1 MCGIAGF
8 VGAGNRGVLKR
19 MTGRLVHRGPDAEGV
34 FETPEAGV
42 FLGHRRLSI
51 IDLAGG
57 AQPMSTADG
66 QAVIVF
72 NGEIYNHADLRREL
86 QAKGHMFLTDHSD
99 TEVLLYAWR
108 EWGPGMLD
116 RLNGM
121 WAFAIFDKTTNTLF
135 LARDRFGKKPLYWF
149 HRQGTFGFASELT
162 ALLEHPSA
170 PRNQSDI
177 ARVKFLAHALIPA
190 PHSAIEGIHKL
201 PAGHH
206 LTLDLAASAPR
217 LQRWWRYTLE
227 ADSRPKSEA
236 NLVEELLEVL
246 SRATNRRLIADVP
259 LGVFLSGG
267 LDSSTIAA
275 LAGRSCS
282 SGVPPSQHG
291 LKTFTIGFL
300 DPSFDESM
308 YAKQVADFLQTD
320 HHLDTLSL
328 DAALTALPQIFD
340 HLDEPQGD
348 SSLLPTWLLCRFAR
362 TQVTVAL
369 SGDGGD
375 ELFAGYDP
383 FRALRLAS
391 LYQKTVPRPI
401 HEALRLLA
409 ARLPVSHKNISLDFK
424 IKRTLRGLDHP
435 PRLWNPVWLG
445 ALEPSDLARLTRSDF
460 SIEEIYSEA
469 IEAWESCASTD
480 PVDRTLQ
487 FYTDIYLQDGILA
500 KADRAS
506 MMNSLEVRSPF
517 LDIEVAD
524 FARRLPHQFKLRGK
538 TTKYL
543 LKLAAARLL
552 PSDIVHRKKKGFG
565 SPIGSWLRSGRIAPE
580 PASPLLREHLDAHLA
595 GRSDERLHLWCEY
608 VWQQWGK
615 RCAIS

>member
-8 VGAGNRGVLKR
+8 VGAGDGAVLRR
-19 MTGRLVHRGPDAEGV
+19 MTDRLVHRGPDAQGF
-34 FETPEAGV
+34 FEKPEAGV

-51 IDLAGG
+51 IDLSGG
-57 AQPMSTADG
+57 AQPMSTADA
-66 QAVIVF
+66 QTVIVF
-72 NGEIYNHADLRREL
+72 NGEIYNHADLRAEL
-86 QAKGHMFLTDHSD
+86 QARGHVFATDHSD

-108 EWGPGMLD
+108 EWGPAMLD

-121 WAFAIFDKTTNTLF
+121 WAFAILDGREKRLF

-149 HRQGTFGFASELT
+149 HQQGTFGFASELT
-162 ALLEHPSA
+162 SLLEHPLA
-170 PRNQSDI
+170 PRSESEL

-190 PHSAIEGIHKL
+190 PHTAIEGIQKL
-201 PAGHH
+201 PAAHH
-206 LTLDLAASAPR
+206 LTLDLGGGTPQI
-217 LQRWWRYTLE
+217 QRWWRYTIE
-227 ADSRPKSEA
+227 PDAQPKSEPA
-236 NLVEELLEVL
+236 LVEELLEIL
-246 SRATNRRLIADVP
+246 TRATAQRLVADVP

-275 LAGRSCS
+275 LAGRKDA
-282 SGVPPSQHG
+282 PHRLQ
-291 LKTFTIGFL
+291 TFTIGFRE
-300 DPSFDESM
+300 PSFDESVF
-308 YAKQVADFLQTD
+308 AARVADFLKTD
-320 HHLDTLSL
+320 HHVDTLNL
-328 DAALTALPQIFD
+328 DGALAALPQIFD
-340 HLDEPQGD
+340 RLDEPQGD

-362 TQVTVAL
+362 TKVTVAL

-383 FRALRLAS
+383 FRALRLAEI
-391 LYQKTVPRPI
+391 YRKAVPRPL
-401 HEALRLLA
+401 HAALRLLA

-445 ALEPSDLARLTRSDF
+445 ALEPSDLARLTGSRF
-460 SIEEIYSEA
+460 SVEEIYSES
-469 IEAWESCASTD
+469 IEAWESCAATD

-487 FYTDIYLQDGILA
+487 FYTEIYLQDGILA

-524 FARRLPHQFKLRGK
+524 FARRLPHSFKLRGK

-543 LKLAAARLL
+543 LKRAAEKLL
-552 PSDIVHRKKKGFG
+552 PAEIVHRKKKGFG
-565 SPIGSWLRSGRIAPE
+565 TPVGAWLRTGRIAPE
-580 PASPLLREHLDAHLA
+580 PTNPLLREHLDSHLA

-608 VWQQWGK
+608 VWQQWSA
-615 RCAIS
+615 RNPTR